1 MYVGTYTRAPSK
13 GIYAYR
19 LRASGEL
26 TPMGAAGL
34 AAETENPSFLAVHPN
49 QRFLYAVNEV
59 SRYEGQEAGSVS
71 AFSID
76 RATGTLTLLNRVS
89 SRGGGPCH
97 LSDRW
102 HRQVAVRG
110 ELRRRQR
117 RRVSAAAGREAG

>member
-19 LRASGEL
+19 LGANGEL

-71 AFSID
+71 AFAID
-76 RATGTLTLLNRVS
+76 RATGTPDAAEPRLVTRRRSVS
-89 SRGGGPCH
+89 S
-97 LSDRW
+97 LDRW